1 MKYYLLPKHNLKI
14 KISICHKIEQ
24 MPVLSQSLHFYLNN
38 IYNQIGIDK
47 NNAVKN
53 NADKNNADKI
63 GYIFKLVNPFEFL
76 STNVIDYGFPV
87 SKKEYKTNTYF
98 EVMEL
103 FKFAKIIDALY
114 LTKKINV
121 CIISPNHN
129 SLKELLQIKRC
140 DNNDDV
146 ILFTDFEYDNIIDT
160 FIANKFEYN
169 IDLFIFELKKD
180 DYANSS
186 TYQTNLIL
194 VLILII
200 KFQSFQGI
208 SIIKIDDSTHQLIID
223 IIYILSCHFE
233 KTFLVKPLTSNIING
248 EKYII
253 CNGFDMD
260 KVTKKYIVETLEQLI
275 NSSTISIKNIYSLI
289 DNEIPY
295 HFIKKIEESN
305 IVFGQQ
311 QLEIFDQII
320 NILNNNNPEKLE
332 SLKNAHIQKCI
343 QWCDKNKITSNKFM
357 DKMNIFLKSKK
368 NA

>member
-24 MPVLSQSLHFYLNN
+24 IPVLSQSLHFYLNN
-38 IYNQIGIDK
+38 IYNQIGMD
-47 NNAVKN
+47 N
-53 NADKNNADKI
+53 NNADKI
-63 GYIFKLVNPFEFL
+63 DHIFKLVNPFEFL

-121 CIISPNHN
+121 CIMSPNHN

-140 DNNDDV
+140 DNNDV

-169 IDLFIFELKKD
+169 IDLFIFEFKKA

-260 KVTKKYIVETLEQLI
+260 KVTKKYIVDTLEQLI

-320 NILNNNNPEKLE
+320 NILNNNNNHEKLE